1 MKVTVTDPKKVNIRW
16 LYLAV
21 GVTALLFAGIIYGW
35 SILKSPLAAEFGWTN
50 DQLAVNF
57 TLTMCFFC
65 LGGFIGGILSRKIGV
80 CLTLILGGVIG
91 CAGFFLTSR
100 LSGSVAML
108 YVSYGVLAGLGI
120 GFAYTTIISTVNAW
134 FPDKKGTCSGA
145 LMMGFGLSALVIG
158 KVADALFKVPSVGW
172 RTTFLI
178 LGIALGAALVA
189 AGLILRLPAPDVKLP
204 QPEQKSGAASEDFET
219 RDYTPSQMIRRFTF
233 WRAFLCIVFLAAV
246 GNTVI
251 SFAKD
256 LSLSVGAEDGL
267 AATLVGVLSVCNG
280 LGRIATGAI
289 FDKLGRR
296 KTMLL
301 ANIVSIAAA
310 GVTLLSVFTNSLPLC
325 VVGLCVT
332 GFSYGSCPTIS
343 SAFTSAFYGSR
354 NFSVNFSIMNF
365 NLMGASLMATL
376 SSMLLTASGG
386 SYVAPFVMLLALSA
400 VALVLNLSI
409 KRP

>member
-1 MKVTVTDPKKVNIRW
+1 MKVTVTDPKKINIRW
-16 LYLAV
+16 LYLVV
-21 GVTALLFAGIIYGW
+21 GVIALLFAGIIYGW
-35 SILKSPLAAEFGWTN
+35 SILKAPLAEDFGWTA

-65 LGGFIGGILSRKIGV
+65 LGGFIGGLLYRKAGAR
-80 CLTLILGGVIG
+80 LLLILGGIIA
-91 CAGFFLTSR
+91 CAGFCLTSR
-100 LSGSVAML
+100 LGGTNVAML
-108 YVSYGVLAGLGI
+108 YVSYGGLAGLGI
-120 GFAYTTIISTVNAW
+120 GFAYNAVITTVNAW
-134 FPDKKGTCSGA
+134 FPDKKGFCSGA
-145 LMMGFGLSALVIG
+145 LMMGFGISALVIG
-158 KVADALFKVPSVGW
+158 KAADALFNTPSVGW

-178 LGIALGAALVA
+178 LGVALGVVLVV
-189 AGLILRLPAPDVKLP
+189 AGLILKLPAPDINLP
-204 QPEQKSGAASEDFET
+204 RSAQKAGTSSENFEARDF
-219 RDYTPSQMIRRFTF
+219 TPGQMVRRFTF
-233 WRAFLCIVFLAAV
+233 WRAFLCMVFLAAV

-251 SFAKD
+251 SFARD
-256 LSLSVGAEDGL
+256 LSLSVGAEAGL
-267 AATLVGVLSVCNG
+267 ATTLVGVLSVCNG

-310 GVTLLSVFTNSLPLC
+310 GVTLLSVFTSSVPLC

-332 GFSYGSCPTIS
+332 GVSYGSCPTIS

-354 NFSVNFSIMNF
+354 NFSINFSIMNF

-376 SSMLLTASGG
+376 SSMLLTNSGG
-386 SYVAPFVMLLALSA
+386 YVAPFVMLLALSA

-409 KRP
+409 RRP

>member
-1 MKVTVTDPKKVNIRW
+1 MKVTVTDPKKINIRW
-16 LYLAV
+16 LYLVV
-21 GVTALLFAGIIYGW
+21 GVVALLFAGIIYGW
-35 SILKSPLAAEFGWTN
+35 SILKAPLAEDFGWTA

-65 LGGFIGGILSRKIGV
+65 LGGFIGGLLYRKAGARLLLILS
-80 CLTLILGGVIG
+80 GVIA

-100 LSGSVAML
+100 LSGAGVAML
-108 YVSYGVLAGLGI
+108 YVSYGGLAGLGI
-120 GFAYTTIISTVNAW
+120 GLAYNSIITTVNAW

-145 LMMGFGLSALVIG
+145 LMMGFGISALVIG
-158 KVADALFKVPSVGW
+158 KAADALFKVPSVGW

-178 LGIALGAALVA
+178 LGVALGVVLVA
-189 AGLILRLPAPDVKLP
+189 AGLILKLPAPDVKLP
-204 QPEQKSGAASEDFET
+204 QPEKKAGAASEDFEA
-219 RDYTPSQMIRRFTF
+219 RDFTPGQMIRRFTF

-251 SFAKD
+251 SFARD
-256 LSLSVGAEDGL
+256 LSLSVGAEAGL
-267 AATLVGVLSVCNG
+267 ATTLVGVLSVCNG
-280 LGRIATGAI
+280 LGRIAVGAI

-301 ANIVSIAAA
+301 ANIVTIAAA
-310 GVTLLSVFTNSLPLC
+310 GVTLLSVFASSVPLC

-343 SAFTSAFYGSR
+343 SAFTSAFYGSK
-354 NFSVNFSIMNF
+354 NFSINFSIMNF

-376 SSMLLTASGG
+376 SSMLLTNSGG
-386 SYVAPFVMLLALSA
+386 YVAPFVLLLVLSA

>member
-1 MKVTVTDPKKVNIRW
+1 MQVTVTDPRKINIRW

-21 GVTALLFAGIIYGW
+21 GVIALLFAGIIYGW
-35 SILKSPLAAEFGWTN
+35 SILKAPLASEFSWTN

-80 CLTLILGGVIG
+80 RLTLILGGLIG
-91 CAGFFLTSR
+91 CAGFFLTSQ
-100 LSGSVAML
+100 LSGNVAML
-108 YVSYGVLAGLGI
+108 YVSYGGLAGLGI
-120 GFAYTTIISTVNAW
+120 GFAYTTTISTVNAW
-134 FPDKKGTCSGA
+134 FPDKKGLCSGA
-145 LMMGFGLSALVIG
+145 LMMGFGISALVIG
-158 KVADALFKVPSVGW
+158 NAADALIHGNAGW

-178 LGIALGAALVA
+178 LGIALGVVLVA
-189 AGLILRLPAPDVKLP
+189 AGLVLKLPAPDLKLP
-204 QPEQKSGAASEDFET
+204 QPVQKAGGASEDFDA
-219 RDYTPSQMIRRFTF
+219 RDLTPGQMVRRFTF

-251 SFAKD
+251 SFARD
-256 LSLSVGAEDGL
+256 LSISVGAAEGL
-267 AATLVGVLSVCNG
+267 ATTLVGVLSVCNG

-296 KTMLL
+296 RTMLL

-310 GVTLLSVFTNSLPLC
+310 GVTLLSVFTSSVPLC

-343 SAFTSAFYGSR
+343 SAFTSAFYGSK

-365 NLMGASLMATL
+365 NLMGASLMATV
-376 SSMLLTASGG
+376 SSMLLTSSGG
-386 SYVAPFVMLLALSA
+386 YLAPFILLLVLSVA
-400 VALVLNLSI
+400 ALVLNLSI
-409 KRP
+409 RRP

>member
-1 MKVTVTDPKKVNIRW
+1 MNEKKLNIRW
-16 LYLAV
+16 LYLVV
-21 GVTALLFAGIIYGW
+21 GVIALLFAGIIYGW
-35 SILKSPLAAEFGWTN
+35 SILKAPLAADFGWSA
-50 DQLAVNF
+50 DQLALNF

-65 LGGFIGGILSRKIGV
+65 LGGFVGGILSKKAGIR
-80 CLTLILGGVIG
+80 LTLILGGVIS

-100 LSGSVAML
+100 LSGGSVAML
-108 YVSYGVLAGLGI
+108 YVSYGVLGGLGI

-134 FPDKKGTCSGA
+134 FPDKKGFCSGA
-145 LMMGFGLSALVIG
+145 LMMGFGTSALVIG
-158 KVADALFKVPSVGW
+158 NAANALINDPGVGW

-178 LGIALGAALVA
+178 LGVALGVVLVVC
-189 AGLILRLPAPDVKLP
+189 GLVIKLPAPDVRLP
-204 QPEQKSGAASEDFET
+204 QPAQKAGAASEDFDAK
-219 RDYTPSQMIRRFTF
+219 DYTPGEMIRRFTF

-246 GNTVI
+246 GNSVI
-251 SFAKD
+251 SFARD
-256 LSLSVGAEDGL
+256 LSLSVGAEAGL
-267 AATLVGVLSVCNG
+267 ATTLVGVLSVCNG

-301 ANIVSIAAA
+301 ANIVTIAAA
-310 GVTLLSVFTNSLPLC
+310 GVTLLSVFTSSVPLC

-343 SAFTSAFYGSR
+343 SAFTSAFYGSK

-376 SSMLLTASGG
+376 SSMLLTNSGG
-386 SYVAPFVMLLALSA
+386 YVAPFLMLLVLSA
-400 VALVLNLSI
+400 AALVLNLSV
-409 KRP
+409 KKP